1 MFLWNQ
7 ATMKKLLYWIT
18 LLFMSFL
25 TIVGTIG
32 WHNHYVNAQ
41 TSTPQ
46 ATLASAGLTL
56 QKLAPD
62 VYGLISSTDFPPKDP
77 NIAICNAGIV
87 IGTDGVMIIDPFQT
101 PALGELL
108 ISTAKSLTQQPIRY
122 VLNTHY
128 HFDHTGGNLAAAK
141 QGLPI
146 VGRGPIRNFMLTR
159 NQAFDSNPTPPNVII
174 DGKSTFWLGKRQ
186 VQVEAVEGH
195 SSGTDLIAYV
205 PDANVLFAGDI
216 LFHQRFPYTGDG
228 DLRQWRG
235 SLDYL
240 ISSYPNARILP
251 GHGSVADRTAL
262 ETLKNYFNQL
272 EQLAADW
279 KARSLT
285 EKQALESAAKIPSA
299 YSTYKFQPLYQV
311 NLQSAYQQFVQ
322 SKAN

>member
-1 MFLWNQ
+1 
-7 ATMKKLLYWIT
+7 MKRRLYWVT
-18 LLFMSFL
+18 LLFISFL

-32 WHNHYVNAQ
+32 WHTHYANAQ
-41 TSTPQ
+41 APTPK

-62 VYGLISSTDFPPKDP
+62 VYGLVSSTDFPPKDP

-87 IGTDGVMIIDPFQT
+87 IGTDGAMIIDPFQS

-108 ISTAKSLTQQPIRY
+108 ISTAKSLTKQPIRY

-128 HFDHTGGNLAAAK
+128 HFDHTGGNLAAAS
-141 QGLPI
+141 QGIPI
-146 VGRGPIRNFMLTR
+146 VGRGSIRNFMLTR
-159 NQAFDSNPTPPNVII
+159 NQKLDPNPTPPNVVV

-195 SSGTDLIAYV
+195 SGGTDLVAYV
-205 PDANVLFAGDI
+205 PDGNVLFAGDI
-216 LFHQRFPYTGDG
+216 VFHQRFPYTGDG

-240 ISSYPNARILP
+240 MSSYPTARVLP
-251 GHGSVADRTAL
+251 GHGPVTDRTAL
-262 ETLKNYFNQL
+262 ESLKSYFNEL
-272 EQLAADW
+272 EQLAAGW
-279 KARSLT
+279 KERSLT

-299 YSTYKFQPLYQV
+299 YSNYKFQPLYQV

-322 SKAN
+322 TSAN